1 MQNDPQ
7 LNQNALKTTLKK
19 ELEEFTS
26 DWLNLLYRNELSHD
40 KSFLEKMSK
49 DIQKLDEDALLTEAD
64 FETSHLIHH
73 ALATPWGAPFICEK
87 SLLEAAMSF
96 DFEGD
101 ENDLE
106 NIADHFSKFS
116 NSENNEVI
124 TIFQG
129 LEEVLLKE
137 KEEEI

>member
-1 MQNDPQ
+1 MQNNPQ
-7 LNQNALKTTLKK
+7 LDQNTLKTTLKK
-19 ELEEFTS
+19 DLEEFTS

-49 DIQKLDEDALLTEAD
+49 DIQKLDEDALLTESD

-73 ALATPWGAPFICEK
+73 ALATPWGAPFVCEK
-87 SLLEAAMSF
+87 SLLEAAMKF
-96 DFEGD
+96 DPTDE

-106 NIADHFSKFS
+106 EIANDFSKFS

-137 KEEEI
+137 KEE